1 MYYVYE
7 VKVSGI
13 RRYIGMTND
22 IKRRQIEHRRDFVY
36 NSKKELYKKIKMSGV
51 SEPITLEM
59 VASFENKLEAER
71 FEAYLILDDYYKRK
85 NLWQKKPFG
94 FRYY

>member
-1 MYYVYE
+1 V
-7 VKVSGI
+7 
-13 RRYIGMTND
+13 D
-22 IKRRQIEHRRDFVY
+22 
-36 NSKKELYKKIKMSGV
+36 
-51 SEPITLEM
+51 
-59 VASFENKLEAER
+59 SFENKLEAER